1 MGCIRLRKVIAKT
14 IGELMNES
22 PALSV
27 VIVNYCTP
35 HLVLKCVSSIV
46 ANGIAESERIVV
58 VDNCSP
64 DGSFTKLRNELV
76 GVNVVQSKKN
86 GGFGAGVNYGAQYCG
101 SGIMLVLNPDT
112 YFEDNSIQSAI
123 DMFKIDPK
131 AAIVGLDLVYPS
143 GARQYSSRRFY
154 SYLDIVGRRTPFGRL
169 WPLKARMDVHLMKS
183 SWDLGQP
190 FEADWVM
197 GTGFLVQKSIFAEVG
212 GMDEGYFLYMED
224 VDLCARIW
232 EAGYKVT
239 CVPGARLVH
248 DHQRSSSTLNSRA
261 ARSHLRSLL
270 RFHGKFRVPVFKP
283 RPRLPIVAG
292 D

>member
-1 MGCIRLRKVIAKT
+1 LGSICKE
-14 IGELMNES
+14 IGGFMDNET

-27 VIVNYCTP
+27 VIVNYGTP
-35 HLVLKCVSSIV
+35 HLVLKCVKSIV
-46 ANGIAESERIVV
+46 DHGITEAGEIIV

-64 DGSFTKLRNELV
+64 DGSFTKLRSELV
-76 GVNVVQSKKN
+76 GARVVQSKKN
-86 GGFGAGVNYGAQYCG
+86 GGFGAGVNYGARYC
-101 SGIMLVLNPDT
+101 SSEIILVLNPDT
-112 YFEDNSIQSAI
+112 YFEDKSIRSAI
-123 DMFKIDPK
+123 DVFKIDPK
-131 AAIVGLDLVYPS
+131 VAVVGLDLIYPN
-143 GARQYSSRRFY
+143 GERQYSSRRFY
-154 SYLDIVGRRTPFGRL
+154 SYLDIIGRRTPFGRL
-169 WPLKARMDVHLMKS
+169 WPLKSMIDVHLMKS

-197 GTGFLVQKSIFAEVG
+197 GTGFLVRRSVFADIG

-232 EAGYKVT
+232 EAGCKVA

-248 DHQRSSSTLNSRA
+248 DHQRSSATLYSRA
-261 ARSHLRSLL
+261 ARAHLRSLL
-270 RFHGKFRVPVFKP
+270 RFQGKFRVPVFRP

>member
-1 MGCIRLRKVIAKT
+1 MDSET
-14 IGELMNES
+14 

-35 HLVLKCVSSIV
+35 HLVLKCVKSIV
-46 ANGIAESERIVV
+46 LNGIAEAEEIIV

-64 DGSFTKLRNELV
+64 DGSFTKLQCELV
-76 GVNVVQSKKN
+76 GARVVQSKSN
-86 GGFGAGVNYGAQYCG
+86 GGFGAGVNFGARYC
-101 SGIMLVLNPDT
+101 SSELMLVLNPDT
-112 YFEDNSIQSAI
+112 YFEDKGICAAI
-123 DMFKIDPK
+123 DMFKTDPRI
-131 AAIVGLDLVYPS
+131 AVVGLDLVCPD
-143 GARQYSSRRFY
+143 GERQYSSRRFY
-154 SYLDIVGRRTPFGRL
+154 SYLDIIGRRTPFGRH
-169 WPLKARMDVHLMKS
+169 WPLKSRIDAHLMKS

-197 GTGFLVQKSIFAEVG
+197 GTGFLVRKSVFANLG

-248 DHQRSSSTLNSRA
+248 DHQRSSATLYSRA
-261 ARSHLRSLL
+261 ARTHLKSLL

-283 RPRLPIVAG
+283 RPRLPVIAS